1 VTRDEVSAI
10 ALVVSF
16 AALVTAHVSL
26 VAGLAARRPRWRALV
41 ALVVAPLAPY
51 WGLREYMR
59 ARSIAWIAFAFMY
72 AAARVV
78 ASR

>member
-1 VTRDEVSAI
+1 VTRDEVTAI

-16 AALVTAHVSL
+16 AALVTTHVLL
-26 VAGLAARRPRWRALV
+26 VAGLAARGPWWKALV

-51 WGLREYMR
+51 WALRAYMR
-59 ARSIAWIAFAFMY
+59 ARSVAWIACAFVY
-72 AAARVV
+72 AAALVA